1 MAVDRRTAL
10 LLGVPAALATL
21 AAPGVASADPP
32 PGTGFVPATDLGI
45 ATTNS
50 AATNR
55 ASLVAALSN
64 SAVCVVFPP
73 GDYPVDNTNSP
84 SYLVISNFAGELV
97 MLPGARFVFGTNTA
111 KGLIFDGGTGARLY
125 GLTTAFATAP
135 TGRVNAEE
143 CVSFLST
150 TDTYVENA
158 AIDGS
163 AAAGL
168 FFQHCVRPTVVRTRI
183 ANTMADG
190 LHFKNCQDPRA
201 DQITTT
207 DTGDDGVAFVNYA
220 SGPANTGGLAT
231 NISVTRS
238 KSRGVSVVGQ
248 SGVTVRDARIDT
260 TAGHG
265 LYCAFESSWS
275 TRTPTDV
282 CFERARVV
290 AGGVVVGGAGGSS
303 SGVRVSSA
311 GTVSVAAVTVDAPGQ
326 HGVFVSQST
335 VTLTDVAVSNTPGSG
350 FNLQTSTCTLD
361 RLLADGTNGIGLTAT
376 GNARVEYGTITLRNT
391 AKTHATHRA
400 LNLDSNTRVFGQR
413 AWITDT
419 QTTATGYVVGAYG
432 TQQGNLGT
440 VVDLVNTP
448 DLLIDNPSG
457 LGYVRV

>member
-1 MAVDRRTAL
+1 MAVPRRAAL
-10 LLGVPAALATL
+10 MFAVPAVL
-21 AAPGVASADPP
+21 AAAATPGVAAADPP

-45 ATTNS
+45 SSANSGTTNRV
-50 AATNR
+50 N
-55 ASLVAALSN
+55 LIAALSN
-64 SAVCVVFPP
+64 TSACVVFTP
-73 GDYPVDNTNSP
+73 GDYVIDNSDP
-84 SYLVISNFAGELV
+84 DVVISNYSGQLV
-97 MLPGARFVFGTNTA
+97 MLPGARFVFSVNTA
-111 KGLIFDGGTGARLY
+111 KGLVFDGGSGARLY
-125 GLTTAFATAP
+125 GLTTSFAAAP
-135 TGRVNAEE
+135 TSRVTANE
-143 CVSFLST
+143 CISFYSS
-150 TDTYVENA
+150 TDTYLEDVS
-158 AIDGS
+158 ISGS

-168 FFQHCVRPTVVRTRI
+168 FFQYCVRPTVVGANI

-207 DTGDDGVAFVNYA
+207 DTGDDAVAFVNYA

-248 SGVTVRDARIDT
+248 SGVTVRDARVDT

-265 LYCAFESSWS
+265 LYCAYESSWD

-282 CFERARVV
+282 RFERAHVSS
-290 AGGVVVGGAGGSS
+290 GGVVVGGAGGSN

-326 HGVFVSQST
+326 HGVYVSQST
-335 VTLTDVAVSNTPGSG
+335 AVLTDVTVTNTPGSG
-350 FNLQTSTCTLD
+350 FNVQNSTCTMD
-361 RLLADGTNGIGLTAT
+361 RLIADGTNGIGLTAS
-376 GNARVEYGTITLRNT
+376 GCARVEYGIITLRNT

-400 LNLDSNTRVFGQR
+400 LNLDSNTRVFGGR
-413 AWITDT
+413 AWIADT

-448 DLLIDNPSG
+448 DLLIDNPSA
-457 LGYVRV
+457 LPYVRV